1 MITKKQLAQAWNT
14 FSEKMSEL
22 RKRRQEI
29 VVAYDRQK
37 SQEKIQQL
45 YRKIVEIPED

>member
-1 MITKKQLAQAWNT
+1 MITKRQLTQAWNT
-14 FSEKMSEL
+14 FSQKMTEL

-29 VVAYDRQK
+29 VVAYDKKK

-45 YRKIVEIPED
+45 YRKIVDIPED